1 MKHRSKKMGNK
12 NLIGNKVLKF
22 RHANNIKQKDFLA
35 QLQSA
40 GLDIS
45 STSLSR
51 LEWQE
56 RTVSD
61 IEIIK
66 ISKVMNTTPNKILSW
81 TSDKN

>member
-1 MKHRSKKMGNK
+1 MKPRSKKMGNK

-22 RHANNIKQKDFLA
+22 RHDNNIKQKDFLA
-35 QLQSA
+35 RLQSA

-66 ISKVMNTTPNKILSW
+66 ISEIMNTTPNKILSW
-81 TSDKN
+81 TSDNN